1 MSAAL
6 AKGITK
12 TEAGASYEKPA
23 STEQHPAQGRREFFK
38 KISALTI
45 GAMIPPL
52 WANSVSAD
60 ARHHRELFNSSAV
73 QQGKASIATILHTAD
88 IHAQVYTH
96 DEFFVE
102 NGQVLYKKRGGFAV
116 LKTMLNKLR
125 SENPGNTLLID
136 GGDCF
141 QGGGLAALSQGKA
154 IIPLINDIRYDLM
167 IPGNWEVAYKKE
179 MMLQDLNGYTA
190 AKICAN
196 MFHQTEDSLNE
207 NLIFPPYWTTTI
219 AGIKIGFIGYTDP
232 KVPKRQPPAFS
243 VGIQYNNP
251 IDSVARYITEL
262 KEKEQCVMV
271 FLVTHLGLAQQV
283 DLANKPQV
291 QGVDYILGGD
301 THERVRNPIAGKYAK
316 VTEPGAFGSFVAR
329 LDLVI
334 ENGKVKDKTYELL
347 EVDPEKYKADSQMVA
362 LIKKERAPYRQEL
375 DKVIGKSRIPLVRYY
390 VLETPM
396 DNLITDAMMWKFKPD
411 VTLSNGFRFCPPLVP
426 ERKTREA
433 IITIDYLWSM
443 IPINAEIKSGQ
454 VPGHQLWDWL
464 EKELHNVFAK
474 NTAERLGGW
483 VVRMKGMQL
492 NFTMNNELGK
502 RINWIKIN
510 GKPIDMNQIYSVLT
524 CEREGDPDDMLCRLG
539 NVKQPTLLGST
550 MHETLI
556 EYLKAKSPVSPRI
569 EGRVTAT
576 DAPPNLL
583 SQLEGYGY
591 EFF

>member
-1 MSAAL
+1 MSVTLSKRTSKNEACPSQEKQASFDQCQ
-6 AKGITK
+6 
-12 TEAGASYEKPA
+12 TE
-23 STEQHPAQGRREFFK
+23 GRRDFVK

-45 GAMIPPL
+45 GAMVPSVL
-52 WANSVSAD
+52 ANAASHD
-60 ARHHRELFNSSAV
+60 TQHRRELFNSSAV
-73 QQGKASIATILHTAD
+73 QQGKARIATILHTAD

-154 IIPLINDIRYDLM
+154 IVPLINDIRYDLM

-179 MMLQDLNGYTA
+179 MMLQDLSGYTA

-196 MFHQTEDSLNE
+196 MFHQTGDSLNG

-219 AGIKIGFIGYTDP
+219 AGIKLGFIGYTDP

-243 VGIQYNNP
+243 VGIQYANP
-251 IDSVARYITEL
+251 IDSVAKYITEL

-283 DLANKPQV
+283 DLSNKPQV

-301 THERVRNPIAGKYAK
+301 THERVRNPIAGKYAM

-334 ENGKVKDKTYELL
+334 ENGKVQDKNYELL
-347 EVDPEKYKADSQMVA
+347 EVDPEKYKADSQMLD
-362 LIKKERAPYRQEL
+362 LIKRERAPYREEL

-411 VTLSNGFRFCPPLVP
+411 VALSNGFRFCPPLVP
-426 ERKTREA
+426 ERKTKEA
-433 IITIDYLWSM
+433 VITIDYLWSM

-454 VPGHQLWDWL
+454 VPGQQLWDWL

-483 VVRMKGMQL
+483 VVRMKGMHL
-492 NFTMNNELGK
+492 NFTMNNELGQ

-510 GKPIDMNQIYSVLT
+510 DKPIDLSRIYTVLT
-524 CEREGDPDDMLCRLG
+524 CEREGDPDDTLCRLG
-539 NVKQPTLLGST
+539 NVKQPTLLNVS